1 MLDYFIVDYSVK
13 ISEDGIKALL
23 ALSGGDMRKV
33 LNTLQSTWLAY
44 RDVTED
50 NVYTCVG
57 HPLRSDIN
65 NILNWL
71 LNENDFA
78 ACFKRILLIKFFNWS
93 LIVLCCCFHG
103 SQWSI
108 FKLKSYQLLKQLLVI
123 GLVTDC
129 CNEQSCSIM
138 ACHYA
143 SANNSCSIPMK
154 ADAFFLILTNCGDR

>member
-1 MLDYFIVDYSVK
+1 MYSVK

-23 ALSGGDMRKV
+23 VLSGGDMRKV

-65 NILNWL
+65 LILNWL

-78 ACFKRILLIKFFNWS
+78 VCFKSILSK
-93 LIVLCCCFHG
+93 
-103 SQWSI
+103 
-108 FKLKSYQLLKQLLVI
+108 
-123 GLVTDC
+123 
-129 CNEQSCSIM
+129 
-138 ACHYA
+138 
-143 SANNSCSIPMK
+143 
-154 ADAFFLILTNCGDR
+154 